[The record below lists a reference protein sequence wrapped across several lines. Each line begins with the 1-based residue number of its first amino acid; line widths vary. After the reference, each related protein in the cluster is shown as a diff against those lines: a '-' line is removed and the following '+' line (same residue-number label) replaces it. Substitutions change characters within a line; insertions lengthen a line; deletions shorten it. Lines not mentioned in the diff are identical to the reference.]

1 MTFVRRSARVV
12 LFDAGGAVLLVKS
25 GFRRSIGGVTSAW
38 FVPGGGVERD
48 ETVRLALAAAAREL
62 KEETGVS
69 AVPDELVHLAFAEG
83 DGQVDDLRGRMRD
96 DIYVSQ
102 TLSRAISTSGLEQH
116 ERDALHGYRWW
127 LIEDLLVTDELVFPR
142 GLGAA
147 LTDYRASSNW
157 SQPVQLPW

>member
-12 LFDAGGAVLLVKS
+12 LVDAAGAVLLVKS
-25 GFRRSIGGVTSAW
+25 GFRRSIGGVASAW

-48 ETVRLALAAAAREL
+48 ETVRQAAAREL
-62 KEETGVS
+62 NEETGVS
-69 AVPDELVHLAFAEG
+69 VVPAELVHLAFAEG
-83 DGQVDDLRGRMRD
+83 DGQVGDLRGRMRD
-96 DIYVSQ
+96 DIYIAQ
-102 TLSRAISTSGLEQH
+102 TLSRAISTSGLERH

-127 LIEDLLVTDELVFPR
+127 LIEDLLVTDEVVFPR

-147 LTDYRASSNW
+147 LADYRACSNW